1 MRITQSLLRD
11 AWLRALND
19 TQSQLLRTQDQV
31 STGKKFS
38 RPAEDPVGAVQV
50 LNLQRALSESGQY
63 SRNADLL
70 TNRLGVEET
79 ALTSVGD
86 VMQRLRE
93 LAVEANNA
101 TQSGETRGDIASE
114 VRQALDN
121 LVQLANTRDGGD
133 NYLFAGYSTQTQP
146 FSRSGSAVTYAG
158 DQGQRQLQIGANRK
172 VADSDSGAA
181 VFQAIPNGNGVFTV
195 QSGAANTGS
204 GVLGQRTLTDPSQYD
219 GGSYAINFTSTTTY
233 EVRDSASALV
243 ASGVYAPD
251 QLSVQSI
258 VFRGIQFEIT
268 GAPAAG
274 DSFQLAAS
282 RNQDLFA
289 TVQNFI
295 TALESGGTSAAAQA
309 SIHNQIGNFLA
320 DIDRSI
326 THVIDVRAEI
336 GSRLNAV
343 EAQKS
348 VNADV
353 DLHGKSLLSDLQDV
367 DYAEALSRL
376 NQQLTGLQASEKAF
390 ALTQRLSLFNYL

>member
-219 GGSYAINFTSTTTY
+219 VPQRPPSRHRHHEPAVPGDGRCRGERTRSWRRFPAP
-233 EVRDSASALV
+233 
-243 ASGVYAPD
+243 SGRRP
-251 QLSVQSI
+251 
-258 VFRGIQFEIT
+258 
-268 GAPAAG
+268 
-274 DSFQLAAS
+274 
-282 RNQDLFA
+282 
-289 TVQNFI
+289 
-295 TALESGGTSAAAQA
+295 
-309 SIHNQIGNFLA
+309 
-320 DIDRSI
+320 
-326 THVIDVRAEI
+326 
-336 GSRLNAV
+336 
-343 EAQKS
+343 
-348 VNADV
+348 
-353 DLHGKSLLSDLQDV
+353 
-367 DYAEALSRL
+367 
-376 NQQLTGLQASEKAF
+376 
-390 ALTQRLSLFNYL
+390 